1 MQFSFKELIG
11 RNLKVYIDDIM
22 IKSMKSCNLISHLL
36 ETFNNLQCFNI
47 KLNLEK
53 CTFGIPWGK
62 LLGCI
67 ITKWSIE
74 ANLDKISAIAGM
86 GLIKNGKDVNRRMG
100 CLAALSRF
108 VSRLGECGLLL
119 YKLLKKSDSFYR
131 MEEA

>member
-1 MQFSFKELIG
+1 MQFSFKELIW

-22 IKSMKSCNLISHLL
+22 IKSMKSCSLISHLL

-67 ITKWSIE
+67 ITK
-74 ANLDKISAIAGM
+74 
-86 GLIKNGKDVNRRMG
+86 
-100 CLAALSRF
+100 
-108 VSRLGECGLLL
+108 
-119 YKLLKKSDSFYR
+119 
-131 MEEA
+131 